1 MYADADEMLILM
13 QPDNV
18 LLNDTGRCHLTDFGC
33 AKAFAAYGHD
43 GSEAMRLTDTVGTY
57 QFLAPECCSGEPYDP
72 FKVDIWAVGVVYFI
86 FLFGRLPFT
95 SESAREL
102 FDEITRA
109 EVVLPGPD
117 ESRRD
122 QPVSPEARDLLH
134 RLLEKDPRS
143 GSPSMR
149 RFATHGSCRMR
160 RRRNLFRSNACR
172 IRPLKRS

>member
-1 MYADADEMLILM
+1 MLILM

-134 RLLEKDPRS
+134 RLLEKDPAQRITIDE
-143 GSPSMR
+143 
-149 RFATHGSCRMR
+149 A
-160 RRRNLFRSNACR
+160 FRHPWFMQDEEEEE
-172 IRPLKRS
+172 PLSF